1 MTLLTLIGIFVLL
14 QVAAGIGL
22 GLWFSYLALRG
33 PREERQQR
41 KQQQRKQQR
50 RAPQSN

>member
-14 QVAAGIGL
+14 QVAAGTGL

-33 PREERQQR
+33 PREERQER
-41 KQQQRKQQR
+41 RR
-50 RAPQSN
+50 RATHGS